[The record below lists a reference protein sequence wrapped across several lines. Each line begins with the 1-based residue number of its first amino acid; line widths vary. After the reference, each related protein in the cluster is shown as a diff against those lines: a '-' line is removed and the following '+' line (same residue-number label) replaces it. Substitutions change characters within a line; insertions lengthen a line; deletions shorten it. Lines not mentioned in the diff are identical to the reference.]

1 MENFKFNHM
10 YRLLR
15 PRSSCIAVTLYL
27 FCLAGFLEAQQGDA
41 ALGGLSKNSP
51 FIPNDFKAGG
61 LRAPNT
67 KDTSGGNSASYLQLI
82 GIIELENHF
91 YFCIH
96 NTRTGKSSWLG
107 LKDSWEDVTLVDY
120 DANEYSVLTKQG
132 ESFHRLKLANANVA
146 ATQPA
151 GSPLAGLPPAEIERR
166 RQIFQQFSMIPP
178 QRLKRAASKGV
189 VRRNPRPKTPPTSR

>member
-1 MENFKFNHM
+1 MEDFKFNHM
-10 YRLLR
+10 YRLFRL
-15 PRSSCIAVTLYL
+15 RSSCIAATLCL

-41 ALGGLSKNSP
+41 ALGGLSENSP
-51 FIPNDFKAGG
+51 FIPGDFKAGG
-61 LRAPNT
+61 LRTPGT
-67 KDTSGGNSASYLQLI
+67 KDSSGGNPATYLQLI

-146 ATQPA
+146 ATRPA

-178 QRLKRAASKGV
+178 NRAKSSTPKGV
-189 VRRNPRPKTPPTSR
+189 VRRNPRPKNTPTPR

>member
-1 MENFKFNHM
+1 M

-15 PRSSCIAVTLYL
+15 PRSSRIAATLCL
-27 FCLAGFLEAQQGDA
+27 FCFAGFLEARQGDA
-41 ALGGLSKNSP
+41 TLGGLSENSP
-51 FIPNDFKAGG
+51 FIPGDFKGGG
-61 LRAPNT
+61 LRTPDARDP
-67 KDTSGGNSASYLQLI
+67 SAGNPASYLQLI

-91 YFCIH
+91 YFCLH

-132 ESFHRLKLANANVA
+132 ETYHRLKLANANVA
-146 ATQPA
+146 ATRPA
-151 GSPLAGLPPAEIERR
+151 GSPLAGLPPEEIDRR

-178 QRLKRAASKGV
+178 QRTKRSTPKGV
-189 VRRNPRPKTPPTSR
+189 VRRNPRPNNPPTTR